1 MSNISYLAIKTITF
15 QKIKEFFFEFQY
27 TIISPLFSLFIF
39 TIVLST
45 LNDFFIFNSSN
56 SSYLEFVAP
65 GLIIMIVMQT
75 SYQNISESL
84 IFMKQIGSF
93 NDYLISPIS
102 RIEIFL
108 SLILSSIFIGI
119 FIGLINIFF
128 FKFIHSFFFF

>member
-15 QKIKEFFFEFQY
+15 QKIKEFFSEFQY

-39 TIVLST
+39 TIVLGT
-45 LNDFFIFNSSN
+45 LNDFFILNSSN

-93 NDYLISPIS
+93 NDYLISPI
-102 RIEIFL
+102 RLNKFL
-108 SLILSSIFIGI
+108 
-119 FIGLINIFF
+119 LINLL
-128 FKFIHSFFFF
+128 